1 MPLDFNR
8 SKKERMGPMVMLGID
23 LGGTDTK
30 FGLVDR
36 CGQVVAKAK
45 FPTLA
50 HLGFE
55 EVIKRVAEHA
65 RKVIGTQKVQGVGMG
80 VPGPMNSA
88 QGIVYEAPNLPGWE
102 NVPVRDRLQ
111 ELLGLPV
118 VLHNDA
124 NAAAYGEYWAGAGQG
139 CRNMVLFSL
148 GTGVGGG
155 LIIDG
160 KLYTGPDDTAG
171 ELGHITIDYN
181 GRPCNCGSRGCLEA
195 YASATAIRRI
205 VREALADGVTTSLRI
220 PPGEEETF
228 GARIV
233 YEAALAGDEFARR
246 VLHDVGVALG
256 VAAASVINMLNPER
270 IIYSGAMIGAG
281 EFIFAPLRENARAR
295 AFRRPGARAEILLAK
310 LGPDAGLI
318 GAAGLAWQT
327 FASVENT

>member
-1 MPLDFNR
+1 
-8 SKKERMGPMVMLGID
+8 MVMLGID

-30 FGLVDR
+30 FGLVDSSGR
-36 CGQVVAKAK
+36 LLAKAK
-45 FPTLA
+45 FPTCA

-55 EVIKRVAEHA
+55 AVIEQVAQNAQEVIAH
-65 RKVIGTQKVQGVGMG
+65 QKVLGVGMG

-88 QGIVYEAPNLPGWE
+88 EGIVYEAPNLPGWE

-111 ELLGLPV
+111 QLLGLPV

-124 NAAAYGEYWAGAGQG
+124 NAAAFGEFWAGAGQG

-171 ELGHITIDYN
+171 ELGHMTIDYN

-205 VREALADGVTTSLRI
+205 VREGLEAGVTTSLRI
-220 PPGEEETF
+220 PAGEEETF

-233 YEAALAGDEFARR
+233 YEAALNGDEFARR
-246 VLHDVGVALG
+246 VLHDVGMALG
-256 VAAASVINMLNPER
+256 VAAASVINVLNPER
-270 IIYSGAMIGAG
+270 IIYSGALIGAG
-281 EFIFAPLRENARAR
+281 EFIFGPLRQYARAR
-295 AFRRPGARAEILLAK
+295 AFRRPAARAEILIAQ
-310 LGPDAGLI
+310 LGADAGII
-318 GAAGLAWQT
+318 GAAGLAWD
-327 FASVENT
+327 ALSR